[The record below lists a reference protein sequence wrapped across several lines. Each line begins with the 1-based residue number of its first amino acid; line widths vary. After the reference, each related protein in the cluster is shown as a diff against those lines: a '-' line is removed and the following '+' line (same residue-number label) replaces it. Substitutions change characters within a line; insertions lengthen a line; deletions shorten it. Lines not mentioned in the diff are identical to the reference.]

1 MARLLLLTAGTEG
14 DVRPFVNLAAR
25 LVARG
30 HEVGLAAPAGDAGMV
45 AESGARHLKLA
56 IDFRDMARQ
65 GQAHAAGLP
74 GLIDRLTRAGT
85 LTRVADA
92 LFDTMARGRS
102 FRPDAIIAHPKYT
115 GAADLAQALQVPW
128 AQVALLPCIAP
139 TAVVPNA
146 ALFARDMG
154 PWANRA
160 SYCLTPLLAR
170 PLAGRTDRWRAE
182 ILGLPP
188 RRKAPPPAARLV
200 LNAFSTALLPR
211 IDDWGPEVATTGFWR
226 AEDDETADTGLPI
239 EAAAFAT
246 RATARR
252 RPLIHIGFGSM
263 SGVDGN
269 GVARSLARAIERAD
283 VAALVTTGWGGIDG
297 RALDRLAGDRV
308 LVLDRMPHARVFPHV
323 DLVVHHG
330 GVGTLAT
337 GLMAGRA
344 AVICPWGADQP
355 FWAARAVAGGYGLRG
370 PGLRQLAAGGLGTG
384 DRLGRTIRR
393 ALRHGPLTD
402 TARRIGRR
410 LRAEDGAHA
419 AMLAIED
426 MLRGG

>member
-30 HEVGLAAPAGDAGMV
+30 HEVGLAAPAGDAEMV
-45 AESGARHLKLA
+45 AESGAQHLKLA

-74 GLIDRLTRAGT
+74 GLIDRLTRTGT

-92 LFDTMARGRS
+92 LFETTARGRS

-115 GAADLAQALQVPW
+115 GAADLAQTLQVPW

-182 ILGLPP
+182 SLGLPP

-200 LNAFSTALLPR
+200 LNAFSAALLPR
-211 IDDWGPEVATTGFWR
+211 IDDWGPDVVTTGFWR
-226 AEDDETADTGLPI
+226 AEDDAADAFPHDGQSFAGRP
-239 EAAAFAT
+239 AAGQ
-246 RATARR
+246 RADQALR
-252 RPLIHIGFGSM
+252 G
-263 SGVDGN
+263 
-269 GVARSLARAIERAD
+269 LAR
-283 VAALVTTGWGGIDG
+283 L
-297 RALDRLAGDRV
+297 
-308 LVLDRMPHARVFPHV
+308 P
-323 DLVVHHG
+323 
-330 GVGTLAT
+330 
-337 GLMAGRA
+337 
-344 AVICPWGADQP
+344 
-355 FWAARAVAGGYGLRG
+355 
-370 PGLRQLAAGGLGTG
+370 
-384 DRLGRTIRR
+384 
-393 ALRHGPLTD
+393 
-402 TARRIGRR
+402 
-410 LRAEDGAHA
+410 
-419 AMLAIED
+419 
-426 MLRGG
+426 

>member
-30 HEVGLAAPAGDAGMV
+30 HEVGLAAPAGDAEMV

-74 GLIDRLTRAGT
+74 GLIDRLARPGT

-92 LFDTMARGRS
+92 LFETTARGRS

-160 SYCLTPLLAR
+160 SYCLTPCSPGRWPAA
-170 PLAGRTDRWRAE
+170 PIAG
-182 ILGLPP
+182 G
-188 RRKAPPPAARLV
+188 RKAWACPPGARHRRPRPGWC
-200 LNAFSTALLPR
+200 STPFPR
-211 IDDWGPEVATTGFWR
+211 PCCRASTTG
-226 AEDDETADTGLPI
+226 
-239 EAAAFAT
+239 
-246 RATARR
+246 AR
-252 RPLIHIGFGSM
+252 M
-263 SGVDGN
+263 S
-269 GVARSLARAIERAD
+269 
-283 VAALVTTGWGGIDG
+283 
-297 RALDRLAGDRV
+297 
-308 LVLDRMPHARVFPHV
+308 
-323 DLVVHHG
+323 
-330 GVGTLAT
+330 
-337 GLMAGRA
+337 
-344 AVICPWGADQP
+344 
-355 FWAARAVAGGYGLRG
+355 
-370 PGLRQLAAGGLGTG
+370 
-384 DRLGRTIRR
+384 
-393 ALRHGPLTD
+393 
-402 TARRIGRR
+402 
-410 LRAEDGAHA
+410 
-419 AMLAIED
+419 
-426 MLRGG
+426 